1 MINILADKDKGS
13 LEMRGSIQ
21 TVTEG
26 VKPMTKA
33 KINGIDCRVYEF
45 KMINGNY
52 YLTVSF
58 PDLYDMKFDVVAEL
72 VELSI

>member
-1 MINILADKDKGS
+1 M
-13 LEMRGSIQ
+13 
-21 TVTEG
+21 TT
-26 VKPMTKA
+26 MTKA

-58 PDLYDMKFDVVAEL
+58 PDLYDVKFDVVADL
-72 VELSI
+72 VELSIV